1 MIDCSEKRNRQLA
14 FELQN
19 SHVCEKRSI
28 KLPLH
33 NRRRVGDSSKI
44 SLDSGWFCSFY
55 SETFQP
61 HSSSSYTFFLGRQ
74 MLNPFG

>member
-1 MIDCSEKRNRQLA
+1 MIDGSEKRNRQLA

-19 SHVCEKRSI
+19 SHVCEKRG

-33 NRRRVGDSSKI
+33 NRRRVDDSSKI

-61 HSSSSYTFFLGRQ
+61 HSSSSYTVF
-74 MLNPFG
+74 